1 MYRFLLFVSCLI
13 LTIIPQATAKPQES
27 MTPLADAY
35 IDQHGIKNSVAQ
47 LLITGF
53 VADYNNFR
61 TNRKTKELL
70 DLNVGGI
77 MINAYNLPAKS
88 LSETDSRDKAL
99 QIIKDF
105 TATIRRMHRDGN
117 NLLFAADFESYR
129 FSSIRFPLVPPPSSM
144 TITANNSTKVAYN
157 VGNDVGKQLKSVGVN
172 VLLGPVLDKDVNI
185 QGSRNT
191 TLMNRSF
198 GGSEKIISIMASEFI
213 RGIKK
218 HNVAVIAKHFPG
230 YGFAESNPHYTTKVG
245 INATSETIINDLLPF
260 KETIN
265 IISGVMTSHL
275 YLNKSYRPLTVS
287 KKSLETL
294 IDNKSL
300 NLVRNKVIVTDDIS
314 NMASINDYKEKS
326 KLNNAKLV
334 LNAFE
339 AGHDIILISHLEQH
353 SENNFTVEDV
363 KESINELENYAKSE
377 QGLKRIKVSLEK
389 VLVMKSSVSKP
400 SNMEVVGKDIDDIY
414 DIFMEV
420 LKKGTLKIS
429 ASGEQ
434 NSFNFIDDVELP
446 NKIFVVGEDKYFS
459 EMRKVINEDGLI
471 EYKTLS
477 SFKNK
482 WTTSKKQIS
491 RMGLKISELVRNGN
505 YLVFLVSN
513 LDSFNILDSLRFN
526 NIDSSRVLI
535 SVHGTTM
542 PIKTETLL
550 HFNVITNFDD
560 APYSTHPL
568 ALILKGII
576 EPGDLHNS
584 PIEIGT
590 GAIFKLDD
598 RNPIA
603 SSKDDGELAKGLS
616 EKNALTKKNSIL
628 VYAIIIVVLILAAF
642 VSLSIFSCHAKS
654 CEEIISRRAFWK
666 EALVSKSY
674 YKRKGLIFLLL
685 ICSFSLPILAASPG
699 EFSEFVTS
707 SDYQVQTTMVKKMF
721 DFLVWLDKQLISL
734 MSFFP

>member
-1 MYRFLLFVSCLI
+1 MYRFLLLVSCLV
-13 LTIIPQATAKPQES
+13 LTITPQVTAKPQES

-35 IDQHGIKNSVAQ
+35 IEQHGMKNAVAQ
-47 LLITGF
+47 FLITGI
-53 VADYNNFR
+53 VADYNNVR

-70 DLNVGGI
+70 NLNVGGI

-88 LSETDSRDKAL
+88 LSEAESRDKAL

-105 TATIRRMHRDGN
+105 TATIRRMHRDGS

-129 FSSIRFPLVPPPSSM
+129 FSSIRFPLVPPPSSL

-172 VLLGPVLDKDVNI
+172 VLLGPVFDKDVSI

-198 GGSEKIISIMASEFI
+198 GGSEKIISIMASELI

-230 YGFAESNPHYTTKVG
+230 YGFAESNPHYTTEVG
-245 INATSETIINDLLPF
+245 INATSETIIKDLLPF
-260 KETIN
+260 KETIS
-265 IISGVMTSHL
+265 ITSGVMTSHL

-300 NLVRNKVIVTDDIS
+300 NLVRNKVIITDDIS
-314 NMASINDYKEKS
+314 NMASINNYKEKS

-334 LNAFE
+334 LDAFE
-339 AGHDIILISHLEQH
+339 AGHDVILISHLEEH

-363 KESINELENYAKSE
+363 RESINELDNYAKSE
-377 QGLKRIKVSLEK
+377 HGLKRVKLSLEK
-389 VLVMKSSVSKP
+389 VLAMKLLVSKSSKMDI
-400 SNMEVVGKDIDDIY
+400 NGKDIDNIFNG
-414 DIFMEV
+414 FMEI
-420 LKKGTLKIS
+420 LKKGTLNIS
-429 ASGEQ
+429 ESGGKG
-434 NSFNFIDDVELP
+434 NYNFIDDVNP
-446 NKIFVVGEDKYFS
+446 SSKIFIVGEKKYFS
-459 EMRKVINEDGLI
+459 TMRSVLNEDGMI
-471 EYKTLS
+471 EYKALS
-477 SFKNK
+477 SFVNKRELPKNRI
-482 WTTSKKQIS
+482 SKMGSRIS
-491 RMGLKISELVRNGN
+491 DLVKNGN

-550 HFNVITNFDD
+550 HFRVITNFDD
-560 APYSTHPL
+560 APYSTYPL

-576 EPGDLHNS
+576 EPGDLYNS

-598 RNPIA
+598 RNQVV
-603 SSKDDGELAKGLS
+603 SSIDDGKLAKELS
-616 EKNALTKKNSIL
+616 KKNNSTKKNSIL
-628 VYAIIIVVLILAAF
+628 VYAIIIVVLTLATF
-642 VSLSIFSCHAKS
+642 VSLSIFSCHAKN
-654 CEEIISRRAFWK
+654 CDEIISRRAFWK

-674 YKRKGLIFLLL
+674 YKRKGLIFLLM
-685 ICSFSLPILAASPG
+685 ICSISLPILAASPG

-707 SDYQVQTTMVKKMF
+707 SDYQVKTTMVQKMF

>member
-1 MYRFLLFVSCLI
+1 M
-13 LTIIPQATAKPQES
+13 TAQATSKPQES

-35 IDQHGIKNSVAQ
+35 IEQHGIKNSVAQ
-47 LLITGF
+47 LLVTGI

-77 MINAYNLPAKS
+77 MINAYNLPARS

-105 TATIRRMHRDGN
+105 TATIRRTHRDGN

-129 FSSIRFPLVPPPSSM
+129 FSSIRYPLVPPPSAL

-157 VGNDVGKQLKSVGVN
+157 VGNDIGKQLKSVGVN
-172 VLLGPVLDKDVNI
+172 VLLGPVLDKDVSI

-198 GGSEKIISIMASEFI
+198 GGSEKIISIMASELI
-213 RGIKK
+213 RGVKN

-230 YGFAESNPHYTTKVG
+230 YGFAESNPHYTTDVG
-245 INATSETIINDLLPF
+245 INATSETIIKDLLPF

-265 IISGVMTSHL
+265 LTSGVMTSHL

-287 KKSLETL
+287 KKSLDTL
-294 IDNKSL
+294 INNKNL
-300 NLVRNKVIVTDDIS
+300 ILVRNKVIFTDDIS
-314 NMASINDYKEKS
+314 NMASINNYKEKS

-339 AGHDIILISHLEQH
+339 AGHDVILISHLEQH
-353 SENNFTVEDV
+353 SQNNFTVEDV
-363 KESINELENYAKSE
+363 RNSIDELSNYAKGE
-377 QGLKRIKVSLEK
+377 QGLKRIKISLEK
-389 VLVMKSSVSKP
+389 VLAMKLSVSKS
-400 SNMEVVGKDIDDIY
+400 SNVAVVGKNIDDIY
-414 DIFMEV
+414 DRFMEI
-420 LKKGTLKIS
+420 LKRGTLTIS
-429 ASGEQ
+429 AYGEKD
-434 NSFNFIDDVELP
+434 SFNFIDDVESP
-446 NKIFVVGEDKYFS
+446 NKIFVVGEEKYFT
-459 EMRKVINEDGLI
+459 EMKEVLNEDGLI
-471 EYKTLS
+471 EYKALS
-477 SFKNK
+477 SFEDK
-482 WTTSKKQIS
+482 WTKPKKQIS
-491 RMGLKISELVRNGN
+491 KMGLKISELVRDGN
-505 YLVFLVSN
+505 YLVFLASN
-513 LDSFNILDSLRFN
+513 LDSFNVLDSLRFN
-526 NIDSSRVLI
+526 NIDSSRVLV

-550 HFNVITNFDD
+550 HFRVITNFDD

-568 ALILKGII
+568 ALILKGMI
-576 EPGDLHNS
+576 EPREINNS
-584 PIEIGT
+584 PIEVGT

-598 RNPIA
+598 RNQIA
-603 SSKDDGELAKGLS
+603 SSKDDGELAKELS
-616 EKNALTKKNSIL
+616 ERNNLAKKGSALVYVIIILIL
-628 VYAIIIVVLILAAF
+628 VLAAF
-642 VSLSIFSCHAKS
+642 LSLSIFSCHAKNS
-654 CEEIISRRAFWK
+654 QGVISRKAFWK

-674 YKRKGLIFLLL
+674 YKRKGLIFLLI
-685 ICSFSLPILAASPG
+685 ICSISLPILAASPG

-721 DFLVWLDKQLISL
+721 DFLVWLDKQLINL
-734 MSFFP
+734 LSFFP